1 MKLDDIDFAAL
12 YREHMHLHRVQPK
25 PAKAWDTRA
34 TQYSA
39 NRRQSSYVEDFLA
52 RMDLRGAS
60 TLLDVGSGPAT
71 LALPLA
77 RRLGHVVALD
87 YSEKMLAELA
97 LKAQA
102 QGVGNVL
109 TLHRAWED
117 DWRDVPVCD
126 IAIAS
131 RSTAVDD
138 VGLMLEKLNA
148 HAGMRVYL
156 TYLVGG
162 HFIDPALR
170 RLMDCPPPAMPDH
183 LHLLGVLHQ
192 MGIHP
197 KVDYLETPSR
207 LAGCVDAEE
216 FLQRIEWSSGVLD
229 GVSRH
234 RIAAWFDADP
244 ERAAAGGAPMKWA
257 FIAWENVGK
266 RRRDEGLWAEGA
278 GHTQQVS
285 DPSAIPLAPD

>member
-12 YREHMHLHRVQPK
+12 YREHMQLHRVQPK

-34 TQYSA
+34 SKYSA

-60 TLLDVGSGPAT
+60 TLLDVGCGPGT

-87 YSEKMLAELA
+87 YSEKMLAELT
-97 LKAQA
+97 LKAQE
-102 QGVGNVL
+102 QGVDNVL
-109 TLHRAWED
+109 ALHRAWED
-117 DWRDVPVCD
+117 DWRGVPVCD

-138 VGLMLEKLNA
+138 VGLMLEKLHA

-170 RLMDCPPPAMPDH
+170 RMMDCPPPAMPDH

-197 KVDYLETPSR
+197 RVDYLETPSR
-207 LAGCVDAEE
+207 LAGCADAEE
-216 FLQRIEWSSGVLD
+216 FLQRIEWSSGEL
-229 GVSRH
+229 GAASRR
-234 RIAAWFDADP
+234 RITAWFDADP

-257 FIAWENVGK
+257 FIAWEKAG
-266 RRRDEGLWAEGA
+266 RRAGSEGVASEA
-278 GHTQQVS
+278 
-285 DPSAIPLAPD
+285 